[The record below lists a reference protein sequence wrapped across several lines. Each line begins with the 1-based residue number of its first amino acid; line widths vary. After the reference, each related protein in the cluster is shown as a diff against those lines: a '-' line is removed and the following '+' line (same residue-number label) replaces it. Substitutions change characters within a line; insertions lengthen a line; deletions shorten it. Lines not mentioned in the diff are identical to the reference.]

1 MENQQQGRTVLKD
14 KPKKKRLKPPSKYA
28 VVLYNDNYT
37 PMDFVV
43 FVLQEIFGHPFER
56 AERIMLAV
64 HTDGMGIG
72 GIYNF
77 EIAEQKAME
86 THEVAVEHEYSLR
99 INVEE
104 IVG

>member
-1 MENQQQGRTVLKD
+1 
-14 KPKKKRLKPPSKYA
+14 
-28 VVLYNDNYT
+28 
-37 PMDFVV
+37 
-43 FVLQEIFGHPFER
+43 
-56 AERIMLAV
+56 MLAV
-64 HTDGMGIG
+64 HTDGMGVA

-104 IVG
+104 ITG